1 MAISEAEQKIID
13 DWLSR
18 LKYQMS
24 LMKHISED
32 LMRFSRGEPMSALPQ
47 DLIKLVSG
55 GNLVRYVKEEDLK
68 IELLSN
74 LMFDGFW
81 IKDAPDLSQYD
92 YSMAE
97 FAVMRGVLTLAGTHM
112 EPHVIQGDRLHM
124 LTAAEYLPSQSAV
137 AESGGE
143 TTPLLYVI
151 KHNEAAVNAYLDL
164 LRWHINRIEQFSI
177 DAYDELVQ
185 GYVEENY
192 PAGGEENELQFFTN
206 MLIRASFLNSEYAMG
221 NLTDCGIGY
230 EDQAVIGI
238 WYRDSER
245 TLEEEQDMVRNL
257 LLTWVNTKE

>member
-1 MAISEAEQKIID
+1 
-13 DWLSR
+13 
-18 LKYQMS
+18 
-24 LMKHISED
+24 
-32 LMRFSRGEPMSALPQ
+32 
-47 DLIKLVSG
+47 
-55 GNLVRYVKEEDLK
+55 
-68 IELLSN
+68 
-74 LMFDGFW
+74 
-81 IKDAPDLSQYD
+81 
-92 YSMAE
+92 
-97 FAVMRGVLTLAGTHM
+97 
-112 EPHVIQGDRLHM
+112 
-124 LTAAEYLPSQSAV
+124 
-137 AESGGE
+137 
-143 TTPLLYVI
+143 
-151 KHNEAAVNAYLDL
+151 L